1 MITNERDSRSERV
14 AEAARR
20 MLTAARTAPKAR
32 GVDILECC
40 VVEGD
45 DIKRLSDAMLE
56 LFAETGRPV
65 FQRDAANILKADAVV
80 VIATRPHPIGLDCG
94 HCGSPTCAEKPA
106 GVRCF
111 YTSVFLGM
119 GLGSA
124 AAAAADC
131 RVDTRVMYSA
141 GMGAQ
146 RLRLLDTPEG
156 ECRQYFAI
164 PVSAS
169 SKSPFFDR

>member
-106 GVRCF
+106 GVPC
-111 YTSVFLGM
+111 VFNILQNIAG
-119 GLGSA
+119 GSSDNHA
-124 AAAAADC
+124 VSFFC
-131 RVDTRVMYSA
+131 RLFDDALFLQKKLVRKGQVLIA
-141 GMGAQ
+141 GQSAQ
-146 RLRLLDTPEG
+146 RG
-156 ECRQYFAI
+156 FGQ
-164 PVSAS
+164 V
-169 SKSPFFDR
+169 